1 MKAAGGA
8 ADDFLAS
15 QGVSA
20 AAATAAARQAASSA
34 DAALNGAAPV
44 AASAA
49 SALAAAGPVGVAQG
63 LAAVGLAALV
73 APSLLRALLTAAR
86 GYAGDV
92 SAAAALDA
100 TAGRGGKS
108 VLVDIRT
115 QREKEAQGVPD
126 LPGGARLIEVE
137 LAAVG
142 DRKLRGALRDAT
154 AAERQLTALQIS
166 SLRRVSK
173 GTPLL
178 LLDSRGGGDAKAV
191 ARELRSRGFGRAFV
205 VSGGFGA
212 WQAARLKTRPA
223 ATVSRVEVLPAFAAP
238 SLRQLRGSSSS
249 GSQIMLPGGRG
260 EGNGTTTARRGTKS
274 LPSGR
279 KGLPSGR

>member
-1 MKAAGGA
+1 V
-8 ADDFLAS
+8 DDFLAS

-20 AAATAAARQAASSA
+20 SAATAAARQAAEAA
-34 DAALNGAAPV
+34 DAAINGAAPV
-44 AASAA
+44 AGKAA
-49 SALAAAGPVGVAQG
+49 SALVAAGPVGVAQG
-63 LAAVGLAALV
+63 LALSVVAVLV
-73 APSLLRALLTAAR
+73 TPSIFRALLTRIR

-92 SAAAALDA
+92 SVASALDA
-100 TAGRGGKS
+100 VVGRGSS

-115 QREKEAQGVPD
+115 QREKESQGVPD
-126 LPGGARLIEVE
+126 LPGGARLIELE
-137 LAAVG
+137 LASVG
-142 DRKLRGALRDAT
+142 DRKLRGSLRDAS

-212 WQAARLKTRPA
+212 WQAARLKTKPA

-238 SLRQLRGSSSS
+238 LKQLRGS
-249 GSQIMLPGGRG
+249 GSRIALPGGGGRRDG
-260 EGNGTTTARRGTKS
+260 AGTTTTTTTTTVSRRGTKS
-274 LPSGR
+274 LPAGR

>member
-1 MKAAGGA
+1 MVKAAGGA

-20 AAATAAARQAASSA
+20 AAATAAARQAASAA

-44 AASAA
+44 AGKAA
-49 SALAAAGPVGVAQG
+49 SALVAAGPVGVAQG
-63 LAAVGLAALV
+63 LAATVVAVLLAPPLF
-73 APSLLRALLTAAR
+73 RALLTALR

-100 TAGRGGKS
+100 VVGRGSS
-108 VLVDIRT
+108 VLLDIRS
-115 QREKEAQGVPD
+115 RRDKEAQGVPD

-137 LAAVG
+137 LASVG
-142 DRKLRGALRDAT
+142 DRRLRGSLRDAS

-166 SLRRVSK
+166 SLRRVSR

-191 ARELRSRGFGRAFV
+191 ARELRSRGFGKAFV

-212 WQAARLKTRPA
+212 WQSARLKTKPA

-238 SLRQLRGSSSS
+238 SFRQLRGSSS
-249 GSQIMLPGGRG
+249 GSQIALPGGRG
-260 EGNGTTTARRGTKS
+260 EGTGTTTARRGTKS